1 MSSIRLALAQVNP
14 SVGDLSG
21 NVEKIIHY
29 TSIAEKSGAD
39 IIAFPELS
47 VTGYP
52 PEDLLFK
59 PQFLEENVQAA
70 KEIASYSKNIVLV
83 YGFVDTTLGTYNAAA
98 IAHGGKIVGIYRKV
112 FLPNY
117 GVFDEERYFK
127 SGEECP
133 IFNIAGVST
142 GINICEDIWY
152 DIGPTGVQRAGGA
165 EVIINING
173 SPFHVGKREDRENML
188 RYRAKD
194 HGLFVAYVNQVGGQ
208 DELVFDGSSL
218 VIDPVGNLVSRA
230 KQFEEDLLICELDL
244 TNLREKRGGDEI
256 SFSLEDIDAVG
267 HLSYIQV
274 SDSKTRPEPYNN
286 PSSPNILEPIEEIR
300 QALVIG
306 TRDYVRKTGFSKV
319 LIGLSGGI
327 DSSLVAAIA
336 VEALGKQNVIGV
348 SMPSQFSSEGSLA
361 DAQEL
366 SNNLG
371 IQLLNIP
378 IEDIFES
385 MQEALS
391 EEFLETPWGV
401 AEENIQ
407 SRIRG
412 NLIMA
417 LSNKFGWLV
426 LTTGNKSEMA
436 VGYATIYG
444 DMAGGF
450 SVIKDVPKIMVYDLS
465 RHINSREGK
474 DLIPLSVLKKPP
486 SAELRPDQKDSD
498 TLPDYEVLD
507 PILQAY
513 VENDL
518 SFGEIIDMGF
528 DTNTVKDVIVLVD
541 RNEYKRRQSPPGVKI
556 TPRNFGRD
564 RRMPVANRYRPF

>member
-1 MSSIRLALAQVNP
+1 MSSLRLALAQVNP
-14 SVGDLSG
+14 SVGDLTG

-29 TSIAEKSGAD
+29 MDLAEKSGAD

-59 PQFLEENVQAA
+59 PQFLKENVLAA
-70 KEIASYSKNIVLV
+70 KEIASHSKKIVSV

-98 IAHGGKIVGIYRKV
+98 IAHGGKIVGKYRKV

-127 SGEECP
+127 SGAECS
-133 IFNIAGVST
+133 IFNISGVST

-165 EVIINING
+165 EVVINING
-173 SPFHVGKREDRENML
+173 SPFHVGKRQDRENML
-188 RYRAKD
+188 TDRAKS

-218 VIDPVGNLVSRA
+218 VIDPEGNLVSRA
-230 KQFEEDLLICELDL
+230 KQFEEDLLICEIDL
-244 TNLREKRGGDEI
+244 TNLRKKREENEI
-256 SFSLEDIDAVG
+256 PFSLEGIDSVG
-267 HLSYIQV
+267 HVSYTHV
-274 SDSKTRPEPYNN
+274 SDSKTRSERYDN
-286 PSSPNILEPIEEIR
+286 PSSPNVFEPIEEIR
-300 QALVIG
+300 QALVVG

-336 VEALGKQNVIGV
+336 VEALGNENVVGV
-348 SMPSQFSSEGSLA
+348 SMPSQFSSEGSLS
-361 DAQEL
+361 DAQKL
-366 SNNLG
+366 SKNLG

-378 IEDIFES
+378 IEGIFES
-385 MQEALS
+385 MQKALS
-391 EEFLETPWGV
+391 EEFLETQWGI

-450 SVIKDVPKIMVYDLS
+450 SVIKDVPKMMVYNLC
-465 RHINSREGK
+465 RHINSKEGK
-474 DLIPLSVLKKPP
+474 DIVPLSVLKKPP

-498 TLPDYEVLD
+498 SLPAYEILD

-528 DTNTVKDVIVLVD
+528 DTEIVKDVILLVD

-564 RRMPVANRYRPF
+564 RRMPVVNRYRPF